1 MRGKATPRPLARAE
15 GAPRRPG
22 RPPGPS
28 QAEHFR
34 QSLVA
39 EASELYARGGYAGI
53 SFATLAERTGLT
65 KATVFHYFPKKEALV
80 YAVFEALG
88 ARLEA
93 ATLGL
98 FDAPPASFAARLERV
113 VTSLIDFYGDDPLNA
128 RILCQGFLE
137 GDRLAPAGAASGQT
151 PRIFARFV
159 RRFAD
164 FVQSGI
170 DAGEFHPGRP
180 MGTIMT
186 IGGIILFEFMLPDRG
201 RPLIGGVPLSER
213 RMEMTAVIAR
223 AVVRPRV
230 RIGRRPG

>member
-1 MRGKATPRPLARAE
+1 MSAKAIHPQSARPD

-22 RPPGPS
+22 RPRGPS
-28 QAEHFR
+28 QAERLR
-34 QSLVA
+34 QSLIT
-39 EASELYARGGYAGI
+39 EASELYAQAGYAGI
-53 SFATLAERTGLT
+53 SFATLAERTDLT

-98 FDAPPASFAARLERV
+98 FDPPPASFAARLERV
-113 VTSLIDFYGDDPLNA
+113 VNSLVDFYGADPLNA

-137 GDRLAPAGAASGQT
+137 GDRLTATGAASTQT

-159 RRFAD
+159 RRFAE
-164 FVQSGI
+164 FVQAGME
-170 DAGEFHPGRP
+170 AGEFQPGRP
-180 MGTIMT
+180 MATVMN

-201 RPLIGGVPLSER
+201 RFLIGEVALSER
-213 RMEMTAVIAR
+213 RAEMAAVVAR

-230 RIGRRPG
+230 RMRGQAK